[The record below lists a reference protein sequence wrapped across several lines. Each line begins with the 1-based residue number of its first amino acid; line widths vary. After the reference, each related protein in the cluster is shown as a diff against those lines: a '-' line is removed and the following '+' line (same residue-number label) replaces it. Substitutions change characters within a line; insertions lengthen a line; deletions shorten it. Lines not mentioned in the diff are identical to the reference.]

1 MGIAKNILAAV
12 GVIALVLLIFA
23 GVRGYGVYGVYAAM
37 QDLDPKATGVY
48 REMGQ
53 RLLDSGSAAEASV
66 WKMAV
71 DKGLKPEDVETAM
84 KSVAVERNIKDVGEL
99 PLYKQIEATTGKPY
113 RFVKIYMFCNAMT
126 AARMIEYDPAFSA
139 YLPCRVTLLQD
150 NDGKLWLYTLNMDL
164 MIHGGKPL
172 PPALFEEAVQVR
184 ETILAIMKG
193 GAAGAF

>member
-1 MGIAKNILAAV
+1 MGIAKNILAVV
-12 GVIALVLLIFA
+12 GAIALVLLIFA
-23 GVRGYGVYGVYAAM
+23 GARGFGVYAAM

-53 RLLDSGSAAEASV
+53 RLLDSGSAAEATV
-66 WKMAV
+66 WKVAV

-113 RFVKIYMFCNAMT
+113 RFIKIYMFCNAMT

-139 YLPCRVTLLQD
+139 YLPCRVTLLED

>member
-1 MGIAKNILAAV
+1 MGIAKNILAVV
-12 GVIALVLLIFA
+12 GAIALVLLIFA
-23 GVRGYGVYGVYAAM
+23 GARGFGVYAAM

-53 RLLDSGSAAEASV
+53 RLLDSGSAAEATV
-66 WKMAV
+66 WKVAV

-113 RFVKIYMFCNAMT
+113 RFIKIYMFCNAMT

>member
-1 MGIAKNILAAV
+1 MGIAKNILAVV
-12 GVIALVLLIFA
+12 GAIALVLLIFA
-23 GVRGYGVYGVYAAM
+23 GARGFGVYAAM

-53 RLLDSGSAAEASV
+53 RLLDSGSAAEATV
-66 WKMAV
+66 WKVAV

-113 RFVKIYMFCNAMT
+113 RFIKIYMFCNAMT

-172 PPALFEEAVQVR
+172 PSALFEEAVQVR

>member
-12 GVIALVLLIFA
+12 GAIALVLLVIA
-23 GVRGYGVYGVYAAM
+23 GVRGFGVYAAV
-37 QDLDPKATGVY
+37 QGLDPKATGVY
-48 REMGQ
+48 SEMGQ
-53 RLLDSGSAAEASV
+53 RLLDSGSAAEATV

-71 DKGLKPEDVETAM
+71 DKGLSPEDVETAM

-113 RFVKIYMFCNAMT
+113 RFIKIYMFCNAMT

-172 PPALFEEAVQVR
+172 PPALFQEAVQVR

>member
-12 GVIALVLLIFA
+12 GAIALVLLVIA
-23 GVRGYGVYGVYAAM
+23 GVRGFGVYAAV
-37 QDLDPKATGVY
+37 QGLDPKATGVY
-48 REMGQ
+48 SEMGQ
-53 RLLDSGSAAEASV
+53 RLLDSGSAAEATV

-71 DKGLKPEDVETAM
+71 DKGLSPEDVETAM
-84 KSVAVERNIKDVGEL
+84 KSVAVERNIKEVGEL

-113 RFVKIYMFCNAMT
+113 RFIKIYMFCNAMT

-172 PPALFEEAVQVR
+172 PPALFQEAVQVR

>member
-1 MGIAKNILAAV
+1 MGIAKNILAVV
-12 GVIALVLLIFA
+12 GAIALVLLVLA
-23 GVRGYGVYGVYAAM
+23 GVRGFGAYTAM

-53 RLLDSGSAAEASV
+53 RLLDSGSAAEATV
-66 WKMAV
+66 WKVAV

-113 RFVKIYMFCNAMT
+113 RFIKIYMFCNAMT

>member
-1 MGIAKNILAAV
+1 MGIVKNILSIIGAV
-12 GVIALVLLIFA
+12 ALVLLAVA
-23 GVRGYGVYGVYAAM
+23 GVRGWGVYAAV

-48 REMGQ
+48 REMAQ
-53 RLLDSGSAAEASV
+53 RLVDSGSAAEATA

-71 DKGLKPEDVETAM
+71 EPGLSPQDVETAM
-84 KSVAVERNIKDVGEL
+84 KSKAVEHNIKDVGEL

-113 RFVKIYMFCNAMT
+113 RFIKIYMFCNAMT

-150 NDGKLWLYTLNMDL
+150 PAGKLWLYTLNMDL

-193 GAAGAF
+193 GASGAF

>member
-1 MGIAKNILAAV
+1 MGIAKNILAVV
-12 GVIALVLLIFA
+12 GAIALVLLIFA
-23 GVRGYGVYGVYAAM
+23 GVRGFSVYAAM

-53 RLLDSGSAAEASV
+53 RLLDSGSAAEATV

>member
-1 MGIAKNILAAV
+1 MGIAKNALAIICAV
-12 GVIALVLLIFA
+12 ALVVLFIVGA
-23 GVRGYGVYGVYAAM
+23 RGWGVYAAV

-48 REMGQ
+48 REMAQ
-53 RLLDSGSAAEASV
+53 RLVDSGSAAEATV
-66 WKMAV
+66 WKMPV
-71 DKGLKPEDVETAM
+71 EPGLSPEDVEIAM
-84 KSVAVERNIKDVGEL
+84 KSRAVERNIKDVGEL

-113 RFVKIYMFCNAMT
+113 RFIKIYMFCNAMT

-139 YLPCRVTLLQD
+139 YLPCRVTLLQEP
-150 NDGKLWLYTLNMDL
+150 DGKLWLYTLNMDL

-193 GAAGAF
+193 GASGAF